1 MAGKYRNSGQTC
13 VTANRIMVQRN
24 IYNEFVQKFI
34 AESKKLKVQYT
45 FWMSS
50 PPTYS
55 PDHPHKVK
63 LNPGLT
69 FEKEV

>member
-45 FWMSS
+45 F
-50 PPTYS
+50 
-55 PDHPHKVK
+55 
-63 LNPGLT
+63 
-69 FEKEV
+69 